1 MNKIAFV
8 LVAASLLSVAACNKA
23 PPQQDTNDS
32 IQTLEE
38 SVNQVPMAS
47 DAEMAPDNMDDMT
60 DEQLDQSSSDMMNQQ
75 REDEA
80 EDEDPQDIT
89 YQNPSNDKGTF
100 IMVDEATGCQFIQIE
115 HDNIDAVSGARSIA
129 LIARPDGKGGQRGCG
144 TGYDFKPKKA
154 KNQ

>member
-1 MNKIAFV
+1 MKKIAFV
-8 LVAASLLSVAACNKA
+8 LAAASLLSVAACTKA
-23 PPQQDTNDS
+23 PPQQDTNDG
-32 IQTLEE
+32 IETLEE

-47 DAEMAPDNMDDMT
+47 DADMTPVNMT
-60 DEQLDQSSSDMMNQQ
+60 DEQLDQSSSDMVNQQ

-80 EDEDPQDIT
+80 EDEAKDPQDIT

-100 IMVDEATGCQFIQIE
+100 VMVDEATGCQFIQIE
-115 HDNIDAVSGARSIA
+115 HDNNYGSDGARSIA

-144 TGYDFKPKKA
+144 TGYDFKPKKG

>member
-1 MNKIAFV
+1 MKKIAFV
-8 LVAASLLSVAACNKA
+8 LAAVSLLSVAACTKT
-23 PPQQDTNDS
+23 PPQQDTNDG

-47 DAEMAPDNMDDMT
+47 DIDMAPDNMDGMT
-60 DEQLDQSSSDMMNQQ
+60 EEQLDQSSSDMVNQQ

-80 EDEDPQDIT
+80 EDKEPQDIT

-100 IMVDEATGCQFIQIE
+100 VMQDEATGCQFIQIE
-115 HDNIDAVSGARSIA
+115 HDNNYSNNGARSIA

-154 KNQ
+154 KDQ